1 MTGVTSLP
9 DQAFDVG
16 GGDYQNAGDVVTVPS
31 PLPYIFAEEKHA
43 DRQAREALFC
53 TFNADLGFFERAVL
67 GVTQATGARVTVVG
81 DLRMSN
87 PDPRAARNAGTRY
100 VHGLAVPPTAG
111 RAFHPKLTVI
121 VGPARAPVAVGSG
134 NLSVGGWHLNAETW
148 TIAAADRDRCPRLVV
163 DAAEWL
169 RSVARLCAISP
180 PAADAMGR
188 TAAALEALS
197 GGQVV
202 DTGHRLV
209 HTSDA
214 PIIDQL
220 PVTPVECLRLYAP
233 FHDARAEAIQE
244 LALRLAPARVTL
256 AVQSGHRTVVQPE
269 AIARVIGDLGI
280 DLEVVEDRHRSYR
293 HGKLVEAIGYDG
305 ACWTLTG
312 SPNLSSAALLK
323 PVADGGNVELAVLAR
338 PSAPLFPGGVPI
350 RLDEVP
356 AVRISTTNHVD
367 TATGATLLAA
377 TRAAGGLHLTFAH
390 PTPCPVRI
398 VASAHTDF
406 DTWADVGAVP
416 EGAVHHIIAGV
427 DLPGGSRVRT
437 VWTEH
442 GVTRDGN
449 LVFVT
454 DPARTMHRLS
464 DEPRGS
470 AQGPIDLLADARLA
484 ERWLHGVRQLAAARA
499 SIALPAVGKTGGPAD
514 ESETSTGTPKLDT
527 DPEDWPRYSDDA
539 KSRLGAAMFHFS
551 LGGFAALSAATT
563 SYGSDLLQPT
573 DLLSDERAA
582 GLDGDDAN
590 TVNDDI
596 DPSTGQNAELG
607 GSRNAD
613 DESDPNDDNDER
625 ALHELRRV
633 GRALT
638 RAVRVDLA
646 HLPAIDRL
654 AVGTLVLVGVE
665 LGAWETPNGEQGWIT
680 VLAQV
685 VETLD
690 LYDMPAAI
698 EANVASVAAVAL
710 YLIRDHLPTAGRPA
724 EYLRYE
730 EAAER
735 AAHLVVAA
743 DATLVA
749 DYAEAISNSRGFPI
763 DPDDVMRT
771 AAMIVHDDP
780 LATAIDKLED
790 RRPAWRVNR
799 HADTALH
806 VGGTFTNPFHAAAEA
821 LDAIDGAGV
830 VAVWATGANG
840 RWAIA
845 ARAAD
850 DLIRVEQRDGAVRW
864 WHYRL
869 TMLGDATRIARDNE
883 LASRVRINH
892 GPLNR
897 PFPEALTL
905 LARAGV
911 NVAAG
916 PPE

>member
-1 MTGVTSLP
+1 MAGETSLL
-9 DQAFDVG
+9 DQPVDVVV
-16 GGDYQNAGDVVTVPS
+16 GDYQNAGDVVTVPS
-31 PLPYIFAEEKHA
+31 PLPYIFAEEKQA
-43 DRQAREALFC
+43 DQQAREALFC

-67 GVTQATGARVTVVG
+67 GVTQSTGARVTVVG

-100 VHGLAVPPTAG
+100 IHGLAATPTG
-111 RAFHPKLTVI
+111 SAFHPKLTVI
-121 VGPARAPVAVGSG
+121 VGPARALVAVGSG

-148 TIAAADRDRCPRLVV
+148 TIAAADRDRCPQLVL
-163 DAAEWL
+163 DAADWL

-188 TAAALEALS
+188 TATALEAFND
-197 GGQVV
+197 GQVV

-209 HTSDA
+209 HTSEA

-220 PVTPVECLRLYAP
+220 PATPVECLRLYAP
-233 FHDARAEAIQE
+233 FHDERAEAIQE
-244 LALRLAPARVTL
+244 LLLRLTPARVTL

-269 AIARVIGDLGI
+269 AIARVIDDLGI
-280 DLEVVEDRHRSYR
+280 DLEVVQDRHCSYR
-293 HGKLVEAIGYDG
+293 HGKLVEAIGDDG

-312 SPNLSSAALLK
+312 SPNLSSVALLK
-323 PVADGGNVELAVLAR
+323 SVADGGNVELGVLAQ
-338 PSAPLFPGGVPI
+338 PSASLFPGGVPI

-356 AVRISTTNHVD
+356 AVRISATKHVD
-367 TATGATLLAA
+367 KATGATLLAA
-377 TRAAGGLHLTFAH
+377 TRAADGLHVTFVR
-390 PTPCPVRI
+390 PTPCSARVE
-398 VASAHTDF
+398 ASAHTDF

-416 EGAVHHIIAGV
+416 EGAVHHFIAGI

-454 DPARTMHRLS
+454 DPARTMLRLG
-464 DEPRGS
+464 DEPRER
-470 AQGPIDLLADARLA
+470 AQGPIELLADARLA

-499 SIALPAVGKTGGPAD
+499 SIALPAVGGTGGPAG
-514 ESETSTGTPKLDT
+514 ESDASTGTPKLDT
-527 DPEDWPRYSDDA
+527 DPEDWLRYSDDA

-563 SYGSDLLQPT
+563 TYGSDLLQPT

-582 GLDGDDAN
+582 GLDEDDAN

-596 DPSTGQNAELG
+596 DPSTGENAEADSP
-607 GSRNAD
+607 GSAHG
-613 DESDPNDDNDER
+613 ESDPDDDTGER
-625 ALHELRRV
+625 ALRELRRI
-633 GRALT
+633 GNALT
-638 RAVRVDLA
+638 RTVRNDLA
-646 HLPAIDRL
+646 HLPAVDRL

-665 LGAWETPNGEQGWIT
+665 LGAWETPYGERGWIS
-680 VLAQV
+680 VLARV

-690 LYDMPAAI
+690 LDDIPPAI

-710 YLIRDHLPTAGRPA
+710 YLIRDHLPTTGRPA

-730 EAAER
+730 AAAHR

-743 DATLVA
+743 DAILVA
-749 DYAEAISNSRGFPI
+749 DHAEAISNSRGFPI

-771 AAMIVHDDP
+771 VAMIVDDDP
-780 LATAIDKLED
+780 IATAIDVLED
-790 RRPAWRVNR
+790 RRPAWRVSR
-799 HADTALH
+799 HADAALH
-806 VGGTFTNPFHAAAEA
+806 VGGTFTNPFPAAAEA
-821 LDAIDGAGV
+821 LDAIDGADV
-830 VAVWATGANG
+830 AAVWATSANG

-850 DLIRVEQRDGAVRW
+850 DLMRVEQRDGAVQW
-864 WHYRL
+864 WHYRV
-869 TMLGDATRIARDNE
+869 TVLGDAIRIARDNE
-883 LASRVRINH
+883 FASRVRIHH
-892 GPLNR
+892 GPLNS

-905 LARAGV
+905 LANAGID
-911 NVAAG
+911 VAAG

>member
-1 MTGVTSLP
+1 MTSLP
-9 DQAFDVG
+9 DRAFDVDG
-16 GGDYQNAGDVVTVPS
+16 SAGHQNSGDVVTVPS

-81 DLRMSN
+81 DLRMSK

-121 VGPARAPVAVGSG
+121 VGPARALVAIGSG

-197 GGQVV
+197 GGHFI

-209 HTSDA
+209 HTSKA

-220 PVTPVECLRLYAP
+220 PATPVECLRLYAP

-293 HGKLVEAIGYDG
+293 HGKLVEAVGYDG

-338 PSAPLFPGGVPI
+338 PSTPLFPGGVPI

-377 TRAAGGLHLTFAH
+377 TRAVGGLHLTFAH
-390 PTPCPVRI
+390 PTPSPVRI
-398 VASAHTDF
+398 MASTHTDF

-416 EGAVHHIIAGV
+416 EDAVQHLIAGV

-437 VWTEH
+437 ARTEH

-449 LVFVT
+449 MVFVT
-454 DPARTMHRLS
+454 DPTRTMFRVS
-464 DEPRGS
+464 DEPRGGS
-470 AQGPIDLLADARLA
+470 QGPIELLADARLV

-499 SIALPAVGKTGGPAD
+499 SIALPAAGGTG
-514 ESETSTGTPKLDT
+514 ESETATGTPRLDT
-527 DPEDWPRYSDDA
+527 DAEDWLRYSDDA
-539 KSRLGAAMFHFS
+539 KSRLGTAMFYFS
-551 LGGFAALSAATT
+551 LGGFAALSATST
-563 SYGSDLLQPT
+563 SYGSDVLQPT

-596 DPSTGQNAELG
+596 DPSTGENAEVDSPG
-607 GSRNAD
+607 NAD
-613 DESDPNDDNDER
+613 GAGDLDDDTDER
-625 ALHELRRV
+625 ALRELRRIGHV
-633 GRALT
+633 LT
-638 RAVRVDLA
+638 RAVRNHLA
-646 HLPAIDRL
+646 HMPAVDRL

-665 LGAWETPNGEQGWIT
+665 LGAWATPYGEHGWIS
-680 VLAQV
+680 VLARV

-690 LYDMPAAI
+690 LDDIPPAI

-710 YLIRDHLPTAGRPA
+710 YLIRDHLPTTGRPA
-724 EYLRYE
+724 EYLGY
-730 EAAER
+730 EAAAHR

-743 DATLVA
+743 DAILVA
-749 DYAEAISNSRGFPI
+749 DHAEAISNSRGFPI

-771 AAMIVHDDP
+771 VAMIVDDDP
-780 LATAIDKLED
+780 IATAIDRLED
-790 RRPAWRVNR
+790 RRPAWRVSR

-806 VGGTFTNPFHAAAEA
+806 VDGTFTNPFPAAAEA
-821 LDAIDGAGV
+821 LDAIDGADV
-830 VAVWATGANG
+830 AAVWATSANG

-845 ARAAD
+845 ARGAE
-850 DLIRVEQRDGAVRW
+850 DLIRVEQRDGAVQW

-869 TMLGDATRIARDNE
+869 TVLGDATRIARDNQF
-883 LASRVRINH
+883 ASRVRIHH
-892 GPLNR
+892 GPLNS

-905 LARAGV
+905 LGNAGID
-911 NVAAG
+911 VAAG

>member
-1 MTGVTSLP
+1 MP
-9 DQAFDVG
+9 DQALDVG
-16 GGDYQNAGDVVTVPS
+16 AGDYQNAGDVVTVLS

-67 GVTQATGARVTVVG
+67 GITQATGARVTVVG
-81 DLRMSN
+81 DLRVSN

-121 VGPARAPVAVGSG
+121 VGPARALVAVGSG

-148 TIAAADRDRCPRLVV
+148 TIAAADRERCPRLVV

-169 RSVARLCAISP
+169 RSVVRLCAISP

-197 GGQVV
+197 GGQLV

-233 FHDARAEAIQE
+233 FHDERAEAIRE
-244 LALRLAPARVTL
+244 LTLRLAPARVTL

-269 AIARVIGDLGI
+269 AIARVIGDLDI

-305 ACWTLTG
+305 TCWTLTG

-323 PVADGGNVELAVLAR
+323 PVTDGGNVELAVLAR

-356 AVRISTTNHVD
+356 AVRISATNHVD

-377 TRAAGGLHLTFAH
+377 TRAAAGLHLTFAH

-398 VASAHTDF
+398 VASAHTHF

-416 EGAVHHIIAGV
+416 EGVVQHLITGV

-442 GVTRDGN
+442 DVTRHGN
-449 LVFVT
+449 LVFIT
-454 DPARTMHRLS
+454 DPERTMLRLS
-464 DEPRGS
+464 NEPRVS
-470 AQGPIDLLADARLA
+470 AQGPIELLADARLA
-484 ERWLHGVRQLAAARA
+484 ERWLQGVRQLAAARA
-499 SIALPAVGKTGGPAD
+499 SAALPAVGGTGGPVG
-514 ESETSTGTPKLDT
+514 ESETSTGTPRLDT
-527 DPEDWPRYSDDA
+527 DPEDWLRYSDDA
-539 KSRLGAAMFHFS
+539 KSRLGAAMYHFS
-551 LGGFAALSAATT
+551 LGGFAALSAAATT
-563 SYGSDLLQPT
+563 YGSDLLHPT

-582 GLDGDDAN
+582 GLDEDDAN
-590 TVNDDI
+590 TVNDDV
-596 DPSTGQNAELG
+596 DPSTGQNAEA
-607 GSRNAD
+607 GSPGSAD
-613 DESDPNDDNDER
+613 TKSDPDDDTDEQ
-625 ALHELRRV
+625 ALRELRRI
-633 GRALT
+633 GRVLT
-638 RAVRVDLA
+638 RAVRDDLA
-646 HLPAIDRL
+646 HLPAVDRL
-654 AVGTLVLVGVE
+654 AVGTLVIVSVE
-665 LGAWETPNGEQGWIT
+665 LGAWETPYGEHGWIS
-680 VLAQV
+680 VLARV
-685 VETLD
+685 VEKLD
-690 LYDMPAAI
+690 LDDVPPAI

-710 YLIRDHLPTAGRPA
+710 YLIRDHLPTTGRPA
-724 EYLRYE
+724 EYLRYK
-730 EAAER
+730 AAAHR

-743 DATLVA
+743 DAILVA
-749 DYAEAISNSRGFPI
+749 DHAEAINNSRGFPI

-771 AAMIVHDDP
+771 AAMIVQDDP
-780 LATAIDKLED
+780 IATAIDILED
-790 RRPAWRVNR
+790 RRPTWRISR

-806 VGGTFTNPFHAAAEA
+806 IGATFTNPFPAAAEA
-821 LDAIDGAGV
+821 LDAIDGAD
-830 VAVWATGANG
+830 VAAAWATSANG

-845 ARAAD
+845 ARTAE
-850 DLIRVEQRDGAVRW
+850 DLIRVEQRDGAVQW

-869 TMLGDATRIARDNE
+869 TVLGNATRIARDNE
-883 LASRVRINH
+883 FASRVRIQH

-905 LARAGV
+905 LATAGID
-911 NVAAG
+911 VAAG